1 MERLIGHIRW
11 ISGPV
16 VRVKTVEDV
25 KMLEMVKVGDMG
37 LIGEVISVSDEE
49 AVVQVYEETEG
60 LRLGEGV
67 FGTGAPL
74 SMLLGPGLLGNI
86 FDGIGRPLTAIK
98 KELGDFIL
106 RGANPPALSFDE
118 IWRVKVEVKKGD
130 FLNPGDLIARI
141 RETPLIEH
149 RIMCPVGIEGVVVE
163 ARESGDYTIDTVI
176 AKVRSRDGKLHEIKL
191 FHRWPVRKPRPVLKR
206 ISLEEPLLTGQRVLD
221 FLFPLAKGGTAAIPG
236 GFGTGKTVTQHQLA
250 KWADAD
256 VVVYIGCGERGNE
269 MTEVLEDFPRL
280 VDPKSGHSLMERIVL
295 IANVSN
301 MPVSAR
307 EASVFTG
314 ITIAEY
320 FRDMGYDVAVMA
332 DSTSRWAEALREIAG
347 RLEEMPAEEGFPAY
361 LPTRL
366 AEFYER
372 AGRVITLGGRKGSVS
387 IIGAVSPPGGDFSE
401 PVTQHTRRFI
411 RCFWALDKELASA
424 RHFPSVNW
432 LNSYSEYF
440 EDLKKWFRREVA
452 EDFPILREK
461 VMNLLQEESNLQRIA
476 QLVGV
481 GVLPEPQKLVLLS
494 AKMIREGFLRQNAFD
509 PIDTYCSPRKSYLLL
524 KLMLKYYERASELV
538 RKGVIVHKI
547 EELPVTSKIL
557 RFSFSVPEDKLEDE
571 YASLRDELE
580 REFSELERDY
590 ERILSY
596 RRRG

>member
-25 KMLEMVKVGDMG
+25 KMLEMVKVGDME
-37 LIGEVISVSDEE
+37 LIGEVISVSEEE

-67 FGTGAPL
+67 FGTGTPL

-106 RGANPPALSFDE
+106 RGANPPSLSFDE
-118 IWRVKVEVKKGD
+118 IWRVKVEVREGD
-130 FLNPGDLIARI
+130 FLNPGDLIARV

-149 RIMCPVGIEGVVVE
+149 RVMCPVGVKGVVVE
-163 ARESGDYTIDTVI
+163 VRESGDYTIDAVI
-176 AKVRSRDGKLHEIKL
+176 AKVRSEDGKVHEIKL

-256 VVVYIGCGERGNE
+256 VIVYIGCGERGNE

-280 VDPKSGHSLMERIVL
+280 IDPKSRHSLMERIVL

-307 EASVFTG
+307 EASIFTG

-440 EDLKKWFRREVA
+440 EDLKEWFRREVA

-494 AKMIREGFLRQNAFD
+494 ARMIREGFLRQNAFD

-524 KLMLKYYERASELV
+524 KLMLKYYERAGELV
-538 RKGVIVHKI
+538 KKGIVVHKI
-547 EELPVTSKIL
+547 EELPITSKIL
-557 RFSFSVPEDKLEDE
+557 RFSFSVPEDRLEDE

-580 REFSELERDY
+580 KEFSELERDH

>member
-37 LIGEVISVSDEE
+37 LIGEVISVSEEE

-67 FGTGAPL
+67 FGTGTPL

-106 RGANPPALSFDE
+106 RGANPPSLSFDE
-118 IWRVKVEVKKGD
+118 IWRVKVEVREGD
-130 FLNPGDLIARI
+130 FLNPGDLIARV

-149 RIMCPVGIEGVVVE
+149 RVMCPVGVKGVVVE
-163 ARESGDYTIDTVI
+163 VRESGDYTIDAVI
-176 AKVRSRDGKLHEIKL
+176 AKVRSEDGKVHEIKL

-256 VVVYIGCGERGNE
+256 VIVYIGCGERGNE

-280 VDPKSGHSLMERIVL
+280 IDPKSRHSLMERIVL

-307 EASVFTG
+307 EASIFTG

-440 EDLKKWFRREVA
+440 EDLKEWFRREVA

-494 AKMIREGFLRQNAFD
+494 ARMIREGFLRQNAFD

-538 RKGVIVHKI
+538 KKGIVVHKI
-547 EELPVTSKIL
+547 EELPITSKIL
-557 RFSFSVPEDKLEDE
+557 RFSFSVPEDRLEDE

-580 REFSELERDY
+580 KEFSELERDH

>member
-37 LIGEVISVSDEE
+37 LIGEVISVSEEE

-67 FGTGAPL
+67 FGTGTPL

-106 RGANPPALSFDE
+106 RGANPPSLSFDE
-118 IWRVKVEVKKGD
+118 IWRVKVEVREGD
-130 FLNPGDLIARI
+130 FLNPGDLIARV

-149 RIMCPVGIEGVVVE
+149 RVMCPVGVKGVVVE
-163 ARESGDYTIDTVI
+163 VRESGDYTIDAVI
-176 AKVRSRDGKLHEIKL
+176 AKVRSEDGKVHEIKL

-256 VVVYIGCGERGNE
+256 VIVYIGCGERGNE

-280 VDPKSGHSLMERIVL
+280 IDPKSRHSLMERIVL

-307 EASVFTG
+307 EASIFTG

-440 EDLKKWFRREVA
+440 EDLKEWFRREVA

-494 AKMIREGFLRQNAFD
+494 ARMIREGFLRQNAFD

-524 KLMLKYYERASELV
+524 KLMLKYYERAGELV
-538 RKGVIVHKI
+538 KKGIVVHKI
-547 EELPVTSKIL
+547 EELPITSKIL
-557 RFSFSVPEDKLEDE
+557 RFSFSVPEDRLEDE

-580 REFSELERDY
+580 KEFSELERDH

>member
-1 MERLIGHIRW
+1 MGHIRW

-16 VRVKTVEDV
+16 VKVKTVEDV
-25 KMLEMVKVGDMG
+25 KMLEMVRVGDMG
-37 LIGEVISVSDEE
+37 LIGEVISVSEKE
-49 AVVQVYEETEG
+49 AVIQVYEETEG

-67 FGTGAPL
+67 FGTGEPL
-74 SMLLGPGLLGNI
+74 SMTLGPGLLGGI

-106 RGANPPALSFDE
+106 RGANPPSLSFEDM
-118 IWRVKVEVKKGD
+118 WRVRIEVKKGD
-130 FLNPGDLIARI
+130 FLKPGDIVARI

-149 RIMCPVGIEGVVVE
+149 RIMCPLGVSGVVIE
-163 ARESGDYTIDTVI
+163 TKESGDYTINAVI
-176 AKVRSRDGKLHEIKL
+176 ARVKDEKGRIHEIKL
-191 FHRWPVRKPRPVLKR
+191 FHRWPVRKPRPILRR
-206 ISLEEPLLTGQRVLD
+206 ISLDEPLLTGQRVLD

-256 VVVYIGCGERGNE
+256 VIVYIGCGERGNE
-269 MTEVLEDFPRL
+269 MTEVLEDFPKL
-280 VDPKSGHSLMERIVL
+280 VDPQSGHSLMERIVL

-307 EASVFTG
+307 EASIFTG

-440 EDLKKWFRREVA
+440 EDLKGWFRQKVA
-452 EDFPILREK
+452 EDFPILRER
-461 VMNLLQEESNLQRIA
+461 VMNILQEESNLQRIA

-481 GVLPEPQKLVLLS
+481 GVLPEPQKLILLS
-494 AKMIREGFLRQNAFD
+494 AKMLREGFLRQNAFD
-509 PIDTYCSPRKSYLLL
+509 PVDTYCSPRKSYLLL
-524 KLMLKYYERASELV
+524 KLMLKYYDRASELV
-538 RKGVIVHKI
+538 KKGVLVQRI
-547 EELPVTSKIL
+547 EELPITSRIL
-557 RFSFSVPEDKLEDE
+557 RFSFTVSEDKMEEE
-571 YASLRDELE
+571 YLSLRDELE
-580 REFSELERDY
+580 REFSELEREY
-590 ERILSY
+590 EKILSY
-596 RRRG
+596 RRRA

>member
-25 KMLEMVKVGDMG
+25 KMLEMVKVGDME
-37 LIGEVISVSDEE
+37 LIGEVISVSEEE

-67 FGTGAPL
+67 FGTGTPL

-106 RGANPPALSFDE
+106 RGANPPSLSFDE
-118 IWRVKVEVKKGD
+118 IWRVKVEVREGD
-130 FLNPGDLIARI
+130 FLNPGDLIARV

-149 RIMCPVGIEGVVVE
+149 RVMCPVGVKGVVVE
-163 ARESGDYTIDTVI
+163 VRESGDYTIDAVI
-176 AKVRSRDGKLHEIKL
+176 AKVRSEDGKVHEIKL

-256 VVVYIGCGERGNE
+256 VIVYIGCGERGNE

-280 VDPKSGHSLMERIVL
+280 IDPKSRHSLMERIVL

-307 EASVFTG
+307 EASIFTG

-440 EDLKKWFRREVA
+440 EDLKEWFRREVA

-494 AKMIREGFLRQNAFD
+494 ARMIREGFLRQNAFD

-538 RKGVIVHKI
+538 KKGIVVHKI
-547 EELPVTSKIL
+547 EELPITSKIL
-557 RFSFSVPEDKLEDE
+557 RFSFSVPEDRLEDE

-580 REFSELERDY
+580 KEFSELERDH